1 MTVFARSIIANFGQ
15 NAGFSKKK
23 NWFASNDYIGHV
35 KTKIQYIIL
44 KQKASRIKWCI
55 ILENILIRT
64 GDIGFIRMDL
74 SWEPH
79 SRSMDFLSV

>member
-1 MTVFARSIIANFGQ
+1 MAVFVRSNIANFGQ

-23 NWFASNDYIGHV
+23 NCFPSNDFIDHV

-55 ILENILIRT
+55 IFENILIRT
-64 GDIGFIRMDL
+64 GDIRFIRMDL
-74 SWEPH
+74 S
-79 SRSMDFLSV
+79 